1 MNATSPEGARLAYLV
16 VGHGMVVLLLGLV
29 AGLMLVFSLLD
40 AVTLWPLPAW
50 EVSVPGSTRGW
61 QAAHVG
67 GILNGVMMGGV
78 ALLMARLPL
87 TDKGGWWVGWGMIVM
102 GWGNT
107 VFYWAGNL
115 AANRGLSV
123 TSTPFGEGDLAGA
136 LAFLGGGVA
145 MAFTFVAVVIL
156 ARSAFSAARESAGA
170 SVGKEV
176 DAAG

>member
-1 MNATSPEGARLAYLV
+1 MNVPTPESDRLGFLV
-16 VGHGMVVLLLGLV
+16 IGHGMVVLLIGLA
-29 AGLMLVFSLLD
+29 AGLMLIFSLLD
-40 AVTLWPLPAW
+40 SVTIWPLPAW
-50 EVSVPGSTRGW
+50 DVSVPGSTRGW

-67 GILNGVMMGGV
+67 GIVNGVMMGGV
-78 ALLMARLPL
+78 ALLMSRLPL
-87 TDKGGWWVGWGMIVM
+87 TGRGAWWVGWGMIVM

-123 TSTPFGEGDLAGA
+123 AATPYGEGDVFGA

-145 MAFTFVAVVIL
+145 MVFTFAAVFIL
-156 ARSAFSAARESAGA
+156 ARSAFAAAKAAVGA
-170 SVGKEV
+170 A

>member
-1 MNATSPEGARLAYLV
+1 MSSPSPESRRLRYLV
-16 VGHGMVVLLLGLV
+16 VGHGMAVLLLGLV

-78 ALLMARLPL
+78 ALLMWRLPL
-87 TDKGGWWVGWGMIVM
+87 TDSAFKWVGWGMILM

-123 TSTPFGEGDLAGA
+123 SATPFGEGDLAGA

-145 MAFTFVAVVIL
+145 MVFTFVAVIIL
-156 ARSAFSAARESAGA
+156 ARSAFAAARESRA
-170 SVGKEV
+170 

>member
-1 MNATSPEGARLAYLV
+1 MNPDTPGSARLAHLV
-16 VGHGMVVLLLGLV
+16 IGHGMVVLLIGLV

-67 GILNGVMMGGV
+67 GIMNGVMMGGV
-78 ALLMARLPL
+78 ALLMVRLPL
-87 TDKGGWWVGWGMIVM
+87 SARALGWVGWGMIVM

-107 VFYWAGNL
+107 LFYWAGNL

-123 TSTPFGEGDLAGA
+123 AATPFGEGDLAGA
-136 LAFLGGGVA
+136 LAFLGGGVG
-145 MAFTFVAVVIL
+145 MVFTFVAVVLL
-156 ARSAFSAARESAGA
+156 ARSAFAAARGALAAPAGGA
-170 SVGKEV
+170 A